1 VVTTRFPRRAPAGSA
16 AWIGAL
22 AGALAWA
29 PGHAATRS
37 VPALP
42 GAAASALAAAAAGD
56 TLALAPGVHA
66 GPLVVVRPLTLRG
79 AGAGVIVDGGG
90 RGSVITVAAGG
101 VSIED
106 LEVRGSGHDIMNI
119 DAGLRVVRG
128 LGVALRR
135 LRARDVLYGINA
147 ERSDSLRVEDCDLT
161 GRVVTTAVIS
171 GTSSAME
178 GDGAGN
184 GIHMWNCDGGRLSGN
199 RIQRFQDAIYMSFT
213 NHVRIERNQLERNG
227 RYGLHTMYCQDN
239 QLVSNRFTRN
249 VAGCAIMFS
258 NHLDVR
264 DNDFVYNR
272 GSRTYGLLLKDC
284 SDGDFLGN
292 RMIGNTIAVFMDNSN
307 RNRFRGNLVEN
318 NGWGL
323 FVFSSCAGNEFA
335 GNDFVRNDYPV
346 ALDMRYTDNRFD
358 DGARGNY
365 WDENPAYDLDAD
377 GLSDVPYSPV
387 GAFAFASKQYPDL
400 TVLAKSP
407 AVVALGVAE
416 RVLPALRPSDALDR
430 YPLLSP
436 VAIAPSR
443 LAPEGGN
450 PARRAPGAA
459 AAFLALMGAALVVLR
474 QLRPRWGTS

>member
-1 VVTTRFPRRAPAGSA
+1 MTRRGLAPAVWLLPCALLA
-16 AWIGAL
+16 ATL
-22 AGALAWA
+22 AGGPARAV
-29 PGHAATRS
+29 TRR

-42 GAAASALAAAAAGD
+42 GAVAAALAVSAPGE
-56 TLALAPGVHA
+56 TLALEPGVHA
-66 GPLVVVRPLTLRG
+66 GPLVLVRPVTLRG
-79 AGAGVIVDGGG
+79 AAAGAIVDGGG
-90 RGSVITVAAGG
+90 RGSVITVAGAG
-101 VSIED
+101 VTIED
-106 LEVRGSGHDIMNI
+106 LEVRGSGRDVMNI
-119 DAGLRVVRG
+119 DAGLRILRSPGVVVRR
-128 LGVALRR
+128 V
-135 LRARDVLYGINA
+135 RARDVLYGINV
-147 ERSDSLRVEDCDLT
+147 ERSDGLRVEDCDLA
-161 GRVVTTAVIS
+161 GRVTAHVAVS
-171 GTSSAME
+171 GAGSAME

-184 GIHMWNCDGGRLSGN
+184 GIHLWNCDGGRLSGN
-199 RIQRFQDAIYMSFT
+199 TVERFQDAIYMSFT
-213 NHVRIERNQLERNG
+213 NHTRIERNQLHGNG
-227 RYGLHTMYCQDN
+227 RYGLHTMYCQAN
-239 QLVSNRFTRN
+239 TLLSNRFTRN

-284 SDGDFLGN
+284 SDGEFSGN

-307 RNRFRGNLVEN
+307 RNRFHGNLVEN

-358 DGARGNY
+358 DGVRGNY
-365 WDENPAYDLDAD
+365 WDENPAYDLNGD

-416 RVLPALRPSDALDR
+416 RVVPALRPSDALDR
-430 YPLLSP
+430 HPLLRP
-436 VAIAPSR
+436 VAVAPSP
-443 LAPEGGN
+443 LVPEGGA
-450 PARRAPGAA
+450 PARRAWGAS
-459 AAFLALMGAALVVLR
+459 AAFLGLMGSAVLVLR
-474 QLRPRWGTS
+474 AFGPRRAAA

>member
-1 VVTTRFPRRAPAGSA
+1 MLTVRLRSPRSA
-16 AWIGAL
+16 ALLLL
-22 AGALAWA
+22 AGALSGALSGA
-29 PGHAATRS
+29 PAHAVTRR

-42 GAAASALAAAAAGD
+42 GAAVAALAVAAAGE
-56 TLALAPGVHA
+56 TLALEPGVHA
-66 GPLVVVRPLTLRG
+66 GPLVIVKPITLRG
-79 AGAGVIVDGGG
+79 AGAGAIVDGGG
-90 RGSVITVAAGG
+90 RGSVMTVAVGG
-101 VSIED
+101 VSVED
-106 LEVRGSGHDIMNI
+106 LEVRGSGRDIMNI
-119 DAGLRVVRG
+119 DAGLRI
-128 LGVALRR
+128 LSSSGVAVRR
-135 LRARDVLYGINA
+135 LRARDVLYGINV
-147 ERSDSLRVEDCDLT
+147 ERSDGLRIEDCDLV
-161 GRVVTTAVIS
+161 GRVAARVVIS
-171 GTSSAME
+171 GAGSAME

-184 GIHMWNCDGGRLSGN
+184 GIHLWNCDGAVLSGN
-199 RIQRFQDAIYMSFT
+199 AVERFQDAIYMSFT
-213 NHVRIERNQLERNG
+213 NHTRIDRNQLHGNG

-239 QLVSNRFTRN
+239 QLRSNRFTRN

-284 SDGDFLGN
+284 SDGDFSGN

-307 RNRFRGNLVEN
+307 RNRFHGNLVEN

-323 FVFSSCAGNEFA
+323 FVFSSCAGNQFA

-387 GAFAFASKQYPDL
+387 GAFAFVSKQYPDL

-430 YPLLSP
+430 HPLLTP
-436 VAIAPSR
+436 VAVLPSALAPSGE
-443 LAPEGGN
+443 P
-450 PARRAPGAA
+450 PARRAWGAV
-459 AAFLALMGAALVVLR
+459 AAFLALMAAALLKLR
-474 QLRPRWGTS
+474 ELRPRGARP

>member
-1 VVTTRFPRRAPAGSA
+1 MLIGVLAAALIGTPASA
-16 AWIGAL
+16 AL
-22 AGALAWA
+22 
-29 PGHAATRS
+29 RR
-37 VPALP
+37 VPAVP
-42 GAAASALAAAAAGD
+42 GAAAAALAAAAPGD

-66 GPLVVVRPLTLRG
+66 GPLVVVKRLTLRG
-79 AGAGVIVDGGG
+79 AAPGAIVEGGG
-90 RGSVITVAAGG
+90 RGSVITVAVGG
-101 VSIED
+101 VTIED
-106 LEVRGSGHDIMNI
+106 LDVRGSGSDIMNT
-119 DAGLRVVRG
+119 DAGLRVIRG
-128 LGVALRR
+128 PGVAVRR

-147 ERSDSLRVEDCDLT
+147 ERSDNLRVEDCDLV
-161 GRVVTTAVIS
+161 GRVAGAAVMS
-171 GTSSAME
+171 GIDAAME
-178 GDGAGN
+178 GDGSGN
-184 GIHMWNCDGGRLSGN
+184 GIHLWNCDGGQLSGN
-199 RIQRFQDAIYMSFT
+199 HIQRFQDAIYMSFT
-213 NHVRIERNQLERNG
+213 NHVRIERNQLEGNG

-239 QLVSNRFTRN
+239 QLLSNRFTRN

-284 SDGDFLGN
+284 SDGDFIGN

-430 YPLLSP
+430 HPLLRP

-443 LAPEGGN
+443 LAPGGAG
-450 PARRAPGAA
+450 PARRAWGAV
-459 AAFLALMGAALVVLR
+459 AAFLALMGAAVIGLR
-474 QLRPRWGTS
+474 TLRPRRVAS